1 VNREQGHVL
10 PGILGAMAVGILL
23 IAPFLSQVS
32 VSLTTSRDYGQSM
45 LAQNSADAGIEHAI
59 WDLVYDDLATQF
71 SSPGDSYNY
80 QMSESV
86 NGKTPDITV
95 TAISMGSG
103 VFGPIDTLAWW
114 KLNDASGLTATDSSG
129 NGYDGTLTNM
139 IGDEWTTGVLGD
151 ALQLDGDED
160 YIELTT
166 FPDLTGNFTMAVWIN
181 ATDASG
187 DERIFADDE
196 NNLGGYA
203 LSIGDAGDGQVRFFS
218 RNISPVSLDSGQ
230 VITPGTWHHLVGL
243 HDADSQQRR
252 IYVDG
257 QLVAED
263 SGSYSGIWGID
274 PGLAALGGEV
284 DGTSESS
291 ENWRFDGTMDDFR
304 VYNRVLSEDEIIDLF
319 NEGSGDAPIF
329 QEFTEAKRGS
339 NEQSLTINTPPGTSE
354 DDLLIAAVVTDAS
367 ETISPPVGEGWTQ
380 IDHGTGSNRVTMGV
394 WWKLADAS
402 ESSSH
407 QFTWGSDE
415 EAYGWIMRFTG
426 HDLSSP
432 INTFGVSSGNNNIS
446 PPSPSVTTTVANT
459 LILRIGGFDDD
470 DITVDSTGLV
480 GHTTITMDKS
490 NSGRRDTCAGGAGYV
505 ALPAIG
511 ASGASNF
518 SLTAREQYRSVTIAI
533 APEPGDT
540 SSVYDI
546 VSATANS
553 TITART
559 TITGGTVSIGSWQV
573 E

>member
-1 VNREQGHVL
+1 MNREHGHVL

-23 IAPFLSQVS
+23 IAPFLSHVS
-32 VSLTTSRDYGQSM
+32 VSLMASRDYGQSM
-45 LAQNSADAGIEHAI
+45 LGQNSADAGIEHAI
-59 WDLVYDDLATQF
+59 WDLVYDDLATEF
-71 SSPGDSYNY
+71 SSPGDTYNY

-86 NGKTPDITV
+86 NSATPDITV
-95 TAISMGSG
+95 TAISIGSG
-103 VFGPIDTLAWW
+103 VLGPVDTLAWW

-129 NGYDGTLTNM
+129 NSYDGALTNM

-151 ALQLDGDED
+151 GLQLDGNED
-160 YIELTT
+160 YIELAT
-166 FPDLTGNFTMAVWIN
+166 FPDLTNNFTMAVWIN
-181 ATDASG
+181 ATNASG
-187 DERIFADDE
+187 DERVFADDQ

-203 LSIGDAGDGQVRFFS
+203 LSIGDAGDGRIRFFS

-243 HDADSQQRR
+243 HDADAQQRR

-291 ENWRFDGTMDDFR
+291 SNWRFDGTMDDFR
-304 VYNRVLSEDEIIDLF
+304 VFNRVLSEDEIIDLY
-319 NEGSGDAPIF
+319 NEGSGGAPVF
-329 QEFTEAKRGS
+329 REFTEAKRGS
-339 NEQSLTINTPPGTSE
+339 NGRSLTINTPPGTNE
-354 DDLLIAAVVTDAS
+354 DDLLIAAVVTDAN
-367 ETISPPVGEGWTQ
+367 ETISTPGGESWVQ
-380 IDHGTGSNRVTMGV
+380 LDQGTGVSRVTLGV

-407 QFTWGSDE
+407 RFTWGSNE

-432 INTFGVSSGNNNIS
+432 INTSGISSGGNTNS
-446 PPSPSVTTTVANT
+446 PPSPSVTTTVANS

-470 DITVDSTGLV
+470 DITVNNTGLN
-480 GHTTITMDKS
+480 GHSTITMDES
-490 NSGRRDTCAGGAGYV
+490 SSGNGTCAGGAGYLV
-505 ALPAIG
+505 LPAIG

-518 SLTAREQYRSVTIAI
+518 SLTAQEQYRSVTIAI
-533 APEPGDT
+533 APEPGDA
-540 SSVYDI
+540 SCVYDI
-546 VSATANS
+546 VSDTTNS

-559 TITGGTVSIGSWQV
+559 TITGETVSIGSWQV

>member
-1 VNREQGHVL
+1 MNREQGHVL

-32 VSLTTSRDYGQSM
+32 VSLMTSRDYGQSM

-71 SSPGDSYNY
+71 SSPGDNYNY
-80 QMSESV
+80 QMSESI
-86 NGKTPDITV
+86 NGTTPDVTV

-139 IGDEWTTGVLGD
+139 IGDEWTTGILGD
-151 ALQLDGDED
+151 ALQLDGNED
-160 YIELTT
+160 YIELAT

-187 DERIFADDE
+187 DERVFADDE

-203 LSIGDAGDGQVRFFS
+203 LSIGDAGDGRVRFFS

-243 HDADSQQRR
+243 HDADAQQRR
-252 IYVDG
+252 IYADG

-263 SGSYSGIWGID
+263 SGTYSGIWGID

-291 ENWRFDGTMDDFR
+291 QNWRFDGTMDDFR
-304 VYNRVLSEDEIIDLF
+304 VYNRVLSEDEIIDLY
-319 NEGSGDAPIF
+319 NEGSGGAPVF
-329 QEFTEAKRGS
+329 REFTEAKRGS
-339 NEQSLTINTPPGTSE
+339 SGRSLTINTPPGTSE
-354 DDLLIAAVVTDAS
+354 DDLLIAAVVTDAN
-367 ETISPPVGEGWTQ
+367 ETISAPVGEGWAQ
-380 IDHGTGSNRVTMGV
+380 IDQGTGSNRVTMGV
-394 WWKLADAS
+394 WWKLAGVS

-407 QFTWGSDE
+407 QFTWGSNE

-426 HDLSSP
+426 HDVSSP
-432 INTFGVSSGNNNIS
+432 INTSGVSSGNSNS

-470 DITVDSTGLV
+470 DITLDNTGLN
-480 GHTTITMDKS
+480 GHTTITMDES
-490 NSGRRDTCAGGAGYV
+490 SSGNGTCAGGAGYV

-559 TITGGTVSIGSWQV
+559 TITGETVSIGSWQV